1 MSKEPQGGLEDVAAL
16 ILERQRIENW
26 LATLEARRGNTPDHV
41 YDRVRGDYSTRL
53 KAITDQLIARS
64 AALKSHVEH
73 LGARLTQFEGE
84 AQRNRDVRAEAE
96 VRMQVGEL
104 SVADWNAKA
113 RECDEA
119 IARLTEAQTVA
130 RGQLAQAREILA
142 MVSGQANGAGS
153 NATPIPRGTPSA
165 AQRRASRPV
174 SAEQVRQAE
183 ASPKGSGMDEMEF
196 LKSVVDGQGPAA
208 PGDGTAEGKD
218 PAATEPEGAPDLAQ
232 TLVSRIN
239 QRNQAG
245 KLREDG
251 DAESLLSGI
260 GVPKPGAKTNP
271 LAANVT
277 DANPIVLHPQGGP
290 ERHKT
295 LKCQECGTMNYPT
308 EWYCERCG
316 AELVSV

>member
-1 MSKEPQGGLEDVAAL
+1 VSKEAPRGLEDVAAL

-26 LATLEARRGNTPDHV
+26 LATLEARRASTPDHV

-64 AALKSHVEH
+64 TALKSHVDQ
-73 LGARLTQFEGE
+73 LSAKLAQFETE
-84 AQRNRDVRAEAE
+84 AKRYRDVRAEAE
-96 VRMQVGEL
+96 LRMQVGEL

-113 RECDEA
+113 RECDDG
-119 IARLTEAQTVA
+119 IARLTEAQTQA

-153 NATPIPRGTPSA
+153 NATPLPRSNPPVP
-165 AQRRASRPV
+165 QRASRPV

-183 ASPKGSGMDEMEF
+183 ASANGNGVDEMEF
-196 LKSVVDGQGPAA
+196 LKSVVGNQPPGTDTNDGANKSGQTPAV
-208 PGDGTAEGKD
+208 DD
-218 PAATEPEGAPDLAQ
+218 GAPDLAE

-251 DAESLLSGI
+251 DAESLLNGV
-260 GVPKPGAKTNP
+260 GVPKPGVKSNP

-277 DANPIVLHPQGGP
+277 DANPIVLQPQGGP

>member
-1 MSKEPQGGLEDVAAL
+1 MSKEAQSGLEDVASL

-26 LATLEARRGNTPDHV
+26 LATLEARRANTPDHV

-64 AALKSHVEH
+64 TALKSHVEQI
-73 LGARLTQFEGE
+73 GSRLTQYEAE
-84 AQRNRDVRAEAE
+84 AQRFRDVRAEAE
-96 VRMQVGEL
+96 LRMQVGEL
-104 SVADWNAKA
+104 SVPDWNAKA
-113 RECDEA
+113 RECDEG
-119 IARLTEAQTVA
+119 IARLTEMQAQA
-130 RGQLAQAREILA
+130 RGQLAQAREVLA
-142 MVSGQANGAGS
+142 MVNGPANGAGPS
-153 NATPIPRGTPSA
+153 PTPIPRAKTPPVA
-165 AQRRASRPV
+165 PQRASRPV
-174 SAEQVRQAE
+174 SAEQMRQAD
-183 ASPKGSGMDEMEF
+183 AAANGNGMDEMAF
-196 LKSVVDGQGPAA
+196 LNSVVGNQP
-208 PGDGTAEGKD
+208 PGTAPSNGSPEV
-218 PAATEPEGAPDLAQ
+218 AEPPESDGAPDLAE

-239 QRNQAG
+239 QRNEAG
-245 KLREDG
+245 KLREDS
-251 DAESLLSGI
+251 DAESLLKGV
-260 GVPKPGAKTNP
+260 GVPKPGVKSNP